1 MKNSLRFA
9 FLACLLSCIGTK
21 MFAACTG
28 GQSQVIVHIIPD
40 SYPGEI
46 SWNIQTQSGTIVA
59 SGGSVGDTIC
69 VPTGSCHVFNMFDS
83 YGDGIFAPGGFWL
96 YVDGALVAQS
106 TGAYSSLAFPFSCPP
121 GSYCSSPLPLTY
133 GNHVASF
140 DNTWYEFTPDSTG
153 NYRITTC
160 GLGNT
165 CDTKIWVYNSCNGN
179 SLDEGPPG
187 TFAYNDNANCALQAD
202 LSMVLMA
209 GTSYK
214 IRIGD
219 NLDNCTGNI
228 NFSLSYSGPV
238 TGCTD
243 PSSCNYNPLATV
255 SDGSCIYFPN
265 PLCAGPDLEFDSL
278 AFVNSLSITS
288 HTASTCDVAEGCL
301 LDYGTRWVIQFTSKI
316 DNVGT
321 LDYYLGSPGANP
333 TMFNTNNCHGHAHY
347 EGYGDYRLFDMNDN
361 MIPAGHKNGYCVMDL
376 CGGPNA
382 QYTCG
387 NMGISSGCYD
397 VYGVGTQCQWIDITD
412 VPDGDYR
419 LAVIINAYHLP
430 DAMGH
435 MEINHVNNALQVCM
449 HISHNPS
456 TGVPS
461 FTLLPNCQPY
471 ADCLGIPGGTAVADC
486 AGNCNGSGIY
496 GNVVVDTAL
505 NQLDVDQYMNML
517 LTSGSTTLC
526 NDLSANGSL
535 TVYDAALAAWC
546 IDNPASNNP
555 NLNNPCSFPR
565 NVSNPNNL
573 TGLSIS
579 SANYVQNYLDVEI
592 MNVNSDVTGYQ
603 FSMHGI
609 NISNVVSLANPSTF
623 PVQIGFNPN
632 TNQVVALAQ
641 TDSNLLHQATA
652 HALCRIY
659 FNQVTDTMICI
670 DSIYDIAVRNGER
683 APTFIYGNCLSVN
696 PAGISEGASRGRITL
711 QPNPS
716 TGSIRLHLDNFN
728 GTPKSLRILDATGRE
743 AMILSVPQTQ
753 QWFDADIS
761 VLTGGVYTV
770 EAIDNRGLRSV
781 TRLIKINP

>member
-1 MKNSLRFA
+1 MMKSIRLLLI
-9 FLACLLSCIGTK
+9 FLICLMIVPK
-21 MFAACTG
+21 ADAACSSG
-28 GQSQVIVHIIPD
+28 FSEVIVHIIPD

-46 SWNIQTQSGTIVA
+46 SWNIQTQSGSIVA

-83 YGDGIFAPGGFWL
+83 YGDGIFTPGGFWL
-96 YVDGALVAQS
+96 YVDGSLVAQN
-106 TGAYSSLAFPFSCPP
+106 TGAYASLSFPFSCPP
-121 GSYCSSPLPLTY
+121 GSFCSSPLPLTY

-140 DNTWYEFTPDSTG
+140 DNTWYEYTPDSTG
-153 NYRITTC
+153 NYRVSTC

-165 CDTKIWVYNSCNGN
+165 CDTKIWVYTSCNGN

-209 GTSYK
+209 GTTYK

-219 NLDNCTGNI
+219 NLDDCAGNV
-228 NFSLSYSGPV
+228 NFSFAYVGPV
-238 TGCTD
+238 SGCTD
-243 PSSCNYNPLATV
+243 PAACNYNPLATV

-265 PLCAGPDLEFDSL
+265 PACAGPDLEFDSL

-347 EGYGDYRLFDMNDN
+347 EGYGDYRLFDLNNN

-435 MEINHVNNALQVCM
+435 MEINHVNNALQVCI
-449 HISHNPS
+449 HISHNPV

-461 FTLLPNCQPY
+461 FYLLPNCQPY
-471 ADCLGIPGGTAVADC
+471 TDCLGIPGGTAIPDC
-486 AGNCNGSGIY
+486 AGNCNGGGIY
-496 GNVVVDTAL
+496 GNVVADTAL

-517 LTSGSTTLC
+517 FTNGNSTLC
-526 NDLSANGSL
+526 NDLSGNGSL
-535 TVYDAALAAWC
+535 TVYDAALASWC
-546 IDNPASNNP
+546 IDNPASSNP

-579 SANYVQNYLDVEI
+579 ASNYVQNYIDVDI
-592 MNVNSDVTGYQ
+592 LNATADVVGYQ
-603 FSMHGI
+603 FSVHGI
-609 NISNVVSLANPSTF
+609 NISNVVSLSNPGAF

-632 TNQVVALAQ
+632 TNQVVALASS
-641 TDSNLLHQATA
+641 DSTLIHQPGAQA
-652 HALCRIY
+652 ICRIY

-683 APTFIYGNCLSVN
+683 APTFVYGNCLSVN
-696 PAGISEGASRGRITL
+696 PLGISESSDRGRITL
-711 QPNPS
+711 LPNPS
-716 TGSIRLHLDNFN
+716 SGNIRIHLDNFS
-728 GTPKSLRILDATGRE
+728 TSPRVLRILDALGRE
-743 AMILSVPQTQ
+743 AMSIPVLQSQ
-753 QWFDADIS
+753 QWIDADVS
-761 VLTGGVYTV
+761 TLPDGVYSV
-770 EAIDNRGLRSV
+770 EGVDLRGLRSV
-781 TRLIKINP
+781 TRLIKVN